1 MSDGEDAVTN
11 EPEAAGPTFDIPG
24 DRQYSMIRDVPWGQ
38 SADYYAELIASFTLF
53 AEQRDR
59 GFNGNNAKQAEQPTK
74 GQAAPQQR
82 SAPAQ
87 GRSAQPGKATASIL
101 DDWECDNCGG
111 PVARKVKTGKMSSD
125 AAICA
130 GDCKDGRFP
139 HHIGWLNDS

>member
-82 SAPAQ
+82 RRSSMTGNVTTVEAQSLARLRRGRCRATLRSVPGTAKTADSRIISVGLTTPSARRQ
-87 GRSAQPGKATASIL
+87 Q
-101 DDWECDNCGG
+101 
-111 PVARKVKTGKMSSD
+111 
-125 AAICA
+125 
-130 GDCKDGRFP
+130 
-139 HHIGWLNDS
+139 